1 MDRTNSD
8 ILYGLCFSC
17 LPVARQADPQSK
29 RSAHGQVGPFPR
41 FRRTGILV
49 ERNIQNLRLAAVLY
63 YNPVFI
69 SLWLDD

>member
-1 MDRTNSD
+1 MGRTNSD
-8 ILYGLCFSC
+8 ILYGFCFSC
-17 LPVARQADPQSK
+17 LPVARQADPESE
-29 RSAHGQVGPFPR
+29 RSAPGQVGPFPR

-49 ERNIQNLRLAAVLY
+49 ECSIKNLRLAAVLY